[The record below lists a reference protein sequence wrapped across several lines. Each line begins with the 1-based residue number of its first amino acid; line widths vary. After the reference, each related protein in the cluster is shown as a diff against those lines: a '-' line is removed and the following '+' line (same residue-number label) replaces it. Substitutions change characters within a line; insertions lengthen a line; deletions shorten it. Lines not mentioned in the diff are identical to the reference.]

1 MSAKILDG
9 RIAREALMPE
19 LIQKVKKLSAT
30 PTLAIIQVGDRPDS
44 TAFIKAKK
52 SFAEQIGVKERHI
65 HLSESTNQEEL
76 IETIKKTN
84 GDPNIQGIILQ
95 LPLPSQLDPDS
106 AINSIDPTKD
116 TDSITSA
123 NVEKWTANQ
132 KGSLLPATARG
143 IRELLNYYKIP
154 IKGKNVTVVGR
165 SPLVGTPIAV
175 MCKHEGANVTV
186 AHRETEDLIGETKTA
201 DILIVAAGRPG
212 LIKLEHIKEGAIVI
226 DVGMTRTLE
235 ETLVG
240 DVNFEEVKKI
250 ASAISPVP
258 GGVGPMTVLGLFENL
273 VDLAAL
279 KL

>member
-1 MSAKILDG
+1 VQ
-9 RIAREALMPE
+9 ARRG
-19 LIQKVKKLSAT
+19 QC
-30 PTLAIIQVGDRPDS
+30 DR
-44 TAFIKAKK
+44 
-52 SFAEQIGVKERHI
+52 
-65 HLSESTNQEEL
+65 
-76 IETIKKTN
+76 
-84 GDPNIQGIILQ
+84 
-95 LPLPSQLDPDS
+95 
-106 AINSIDPTKD
+106 
-116 TDSITSA
+116 
-123 NVEKWTANQ
+123 
-132 KGSLLPATARG
+132 
-143 IRELLNYYKIP
+143 
-154 IKGKNVTVVGR
+154 
-165 SPLVGTPIAV
+165 
-175 MCKHEGANVTV
+175 

-226 DVGMTRTLE
+226 DVGITRTLE